1 MLSEPSS
8 VVVRGK
14 GNNTLNSSR
23 RDSLKLS
30 FARSISQPHP
40 EAGINSP
47 ILNPPT
53 LSPSLH
59 PSKRCR
65 MELTSPMRPD
75 VISLTPCT
83 TSNVAPFASHKP
95 TTCLLRPPPTSISG
109 SVSLPSSPCS
119 ESSTLQRTL
128 LLQKARTIEPVTLA
142 SKLETKATFPIVRN
156 ANAQNSATAGILL
169 IDCRPF
175 IAYNVNHIKGAINVN
190 CCDRFNRKRLQQGKA
205 SLADLATTKE
215 GKELLKKRT
224 WKEVVV
230 YDDCSESLE
239 HLPVSHTLFLVMNAL
254 VEDHREP
261 IMLLGGL
268 RDFQVGHRSLC
279 EDYLMNSGASSTNG
293 LCRTPTSHLLP
304 DLPSPSDICNTKDI
318 ENHPASQVL
327 PYLFL
332 GNMRDASDGSSLRD
346 LGIKYVLNVTAKPPN
361 YPLASDLVY
370 KQICASDSGIQNLRQ
385 FFEEAFDFIDLA
397 RANSSGVLIHCHA
410 GVSRSPT
417 IAVAYLMK
425 HYPMAMSE
433 AYKFVKTRRSII
445 SPNLNF
451 MGQLW
456 EYEQGLSEPSAEET
470 SSHKCQKEPLT
481 TEMQAVK
488 ESIRSQKSFFLGSS
502 SSAYDLSTVNEKG
515 FNGMRWADRP
525 KDEEEQGCSV

>member
-14 GNNTLNSSR
+14 GANAALNASR

-30 FARSISQPHP
+30 FARSISQPQS
-40 EAGINSP
+40 EAGMNPP
-47 ILNPPT
+47 ILSPPT
-53 LSPSLH
+53 FSPSLH

-65 MELTSPMRPD
+65 MDLSSSLRPD
-75 VISLTPCT
+75 VISTHPCSSHASAPYGALHTPKAS
-83 TSNVAPFASHKP
+83 TS
-95 TTCLLRPPPTSISG
+95 CLLRPPLMSISG
-109 SVSLPSSPCS
+109 SVSLPSSPCG
-119 ESSTLQRTL
+119 ESSTLQRSL
-128 LLQKARTIEPVTLA
+128 LLQRAQTIEPTILA
-142 SKLETKATFPIVRN
+142 TKLEVKLAPIVRN
-156 ANAQNSATAGILL
+156 TLAHGSAALLL

-205 SLADLATTKE
+205 TLADLATTKE

-268 RDFQVGHRSLC
+268 RDFQVAHRSLC
-279 EDYLMNSGASSTNG
+279 EDHLMNSSSSNG
-293 LCRTPTSHLLP
+293 MCPSPTSQLLP
-304 DLPSPSDICNTKDI
+304 DLPSPSEICHTKDI
-318 ENHPASQVL
+318 ENHPSSQVL

-332 GNMRDASDGSSLRD
+332 GNMRDAANAGILQQM
-346 LGIKYVLNVTAKPPN
+346 GIKYILNVTAKPPT
-361 YPLASDLVY
+361 YPLASELVY
-370 KQICASDSGIQNLRQ
+370 KQICAADSGIQNLRQ

-397 RANSSGVLIHCHA
+397 RANDGAVLIHCHA

-433 AYKFVKTRRSII
+433 AYKFVKSRRSII

-456 EYEQGLSEPSAEET
+456 EYEQGLSSEE
-470 SSHKCQKEPLT
+470 SPHKCQMEPLT
-481 TEMQAVK
+481 NEMVAIK
-488 ESIRSQKSFFLGSS
+488 ESIRNQKSFILGSS
-502 SSAYDLSTVNEKG
+502 SSAYDLSTANEKG
-515 FNGMRWADRP
+515 FGNGMRWSDRP
-525 KDEEEQGCSV
+525 KDDEEQGCSV